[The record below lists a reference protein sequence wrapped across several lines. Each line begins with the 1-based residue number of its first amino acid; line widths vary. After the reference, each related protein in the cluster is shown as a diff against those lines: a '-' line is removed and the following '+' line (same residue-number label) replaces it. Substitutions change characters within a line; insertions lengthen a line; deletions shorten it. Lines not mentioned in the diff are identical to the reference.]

1 MSSNTVPHSAC
12 RRWSLLVGSALLV
25 GTTIGL
31 LATNF

>member
-1 MSSNTVPHSAC
+1 MSSNAVPHSL